1 MPIRR
6 QFLALLAA
14 TAVLAVLATA
24 CGDDDSDSDGGNGRP
39 AATATSSKS
48 GDTKDGGYNPC
59 DLLTKEE
66 VEAVLGEAF
75 EAPEKSITGNPLGQT
90 LCMYG
95 AAAETSFGFI
105 QVSVIREKDIMDQL
119 RKSGQTAKK
128 LYTGGKVLFDAGKVT
143 DVPGV
148 GDAAYREG
156 SSLTV
161 LSGTTL
167 FTVSANIKG
176 TKPADLGTDI
186 LKALA
191 EKALARMPK

>member
-1 MPIRR
+1 MPIRH
-6 QFLALLAA
+6 QLLALLAV
-14 TAVLAVLATA
+14 TAALVVLVTA
-24 CGDDDSDSDGGNGRP
+24 CGDDDSDSSGGNGRP
-39 AATATSSKS
+39 AATATSSQS

-66 VEAVLGEAF
+66 VEAVLGEAID
-75 EAPEKSITGNPLGQT
+75 EPEKSITGNPLGQT

-95 AAAETSFGFI
+95 AAAETSFGYV
-105 QVSVIREKDIMDQL
+105 QVSVIREKDIMESL
-119 RKSGQTAKK
+119 RKTGQTAKK
-128 LYTGGKVLFDAGKVT
+128 LYTEGKALFGAGKVQ
-143 DVPGV
+143 DVSGV

-176 TKPADLGTDI
+176 TKPADLSTDV
-186 LKALA
+186 LKSLA
-191 EKALARMPK
+191 EKALPRVPK